1 MKILALRGEN
11 LASLTRPFDIDFTQ
25 GVLGHSGLFAITGN
39 TGAGKSTLLD
49 AICLALY
56 DQMARFVANRKNQA
70 EIGREDEADRLKAN
84 DVRHI
89 LSRGKSSGYA
99 EVDFVGTDGQH
110 WRARWQVRRARNRVD
125 GKYQKQERSLECLS
139 SQQLHA
145 GTKRD
150 VQEVIDQKVGLN
162 WEQFRRAV
170 ILPQGE
176 FAAFLK
182 ASVDERSAL
191 LERMTGTELY
201 SDLSVAAFER
211 GKQERQKLE
220 LLQSQLEGAAPLDA
234 ESRAALQAQL
244 AAGLQQLAQ
253 LKLWLE
259 QWRQHEALQQ
269 QEHELA
275 RHLHDARQALTEQE
289 QQWQGTHEARLQLAQ
304 IEKAQVAR
312 PLFDEL
318 ARTLLELGSI
328 EAEMTQLQQR
338 MEEAS
343 GADQHWSQQLAFQQQ
358 KLVQLESE
366 IRLRQSEVNEARE
379 LDGLLQEKERQWRE
393 LEPQQQER
401 QRQLTG
407 VRLTLEAGQLRQQER
422 VRQLTELTQWL
433 ERHQGIGRVAHKW
446 QPLFNVLRETL
457 HDRRRQQ
464 QWRLELREL
473 VRLQE
478 DKQQLHTR
486 LELAWSEAQAQ
497 HQLRSEQLQQLE
509 AEHPMTELEEAQ
521 LSLHQAQRLMERS
534 RHLRELAEQ
543 AGQVTRYYQEQKL
556 LAGHLALRR
565 QELATLEQELQPE
578 LSRLREQLALSAH
591 ELQQAHAS
599 QSLQDYRDHLID
611 GESCPLC
618 GSTSHP
624 WAHQQPQSDSVLLRL
639 MAQQQFLQQHVEQ
652 RQQALTQCQVQRQ
665 QLGEQEQ
672 RQLQLLAQTAA
683 QLEQMAL
690 RWEALREGCEGILPP
705 WPDLHADW
713 LTLVAVLAQLQQE
726 SQQRWQLQRES
737 WEHRRQIQAQQ
748 QLLRQQVAQ
757 LQQQALAAE
766 RHLQDLLRQQT
777 ELQTLR
783 QGLEQ
788 QLTHLGER
796 LLLNEQSLDEQ
807 LGQSEWRGWLE
818 QADAEQAILLWQQEC
833 QHYLQYEEQWQRL
846 EQSQQ
851 QAQPEL
857 AALSAQLEAGTQQL
871 QLLERDLNQLQ
882 QQRRDLRLRREQCLS
897 GRAVSEVE
905 AEWQLK
911 LEQLREAVSQ
921 AQRQRQQSSEQKASA
936 GAMLESLRQRQQQV
950 TAQRREALRGWLRHE
965 QQLGIPEY
973 ELQRLLSFPVEW
985 IREERQRLKQCEVGR
1000 QQAQTR
1006 LAEREQ
1012 ALQLQQART
1021 RQALVALPLAAQ
1033 RPEGVQGSQGT
1044 QGADGALNP
1053 NGSAPGWLE
1062 SVQQQHQQLEADVFE
1077 WRRQLL
1083 QADEAQ
1089 QKHQQIAAQIAKQ
1102 QLETDRW
1109 GGLAELIGSASGAK
1123 FRTFAQSLTLERLLL
1138 VANEHL
1144 NELAPRYQLQRVP
1157 GTDLALQAIDQDMGD
1172 EIRGVESLSGGE
1184 SFLVSLALALGLASL
1199 SSKET
1204 QVESLFIDEGFGTLD
1219 PESLDTALACLDSL
1233 QSSGRQIGV
1242 ISHVQTLVERIG
1254 VQIRIEAL
1262 GGGESRVLL
1271 PG

>member
-11 LASLTRPFDIDFTQ
+11 LASLTRPFSIDFSQ

-145 GTKRD
+145 GNKRD
-150 VQEVIDQKVGLN
+150 VQELIDQQVGLN

-201 SDLSVAAFER
+201 SELSVAAFER

-220 LLQSQLEGAAPLDA
+220 LLQEQLEGAAPLDA

-244 AAGLQQLAQ
+244 AQGLQQLAQ
-253 LKLWLE
+253 LKLGLE
-259 QWRQHEALQQ
+259 QWKQHEGLQL

-275 RHLHDARQALTEQE
+275 RHLHDARQALAEQE
-289 QQWQGTHEARLQLAQ
+289 LQWQGTHEARQQLVQ

-328 EAEMTQLQQR
+328 EAEMTLLQQR
-338 MEEAS
+338 MEEAN

-393 LEPQQQER
+393 LEPQQEDR
-401 QRQLTG
+401 QRELTG
-407 VRLTLEAGQLRQQER
+407 WRLTLEAGQLRQQER
-422 VRQLTELTQWL
+422 QRQLAELGQWL

-446 QPLFNVLRETL
+446 QPLFNVLREVL
-457 HDRRRQQ
+457 QDRRRQQ
-464 QWRLELREL
+464 QWRLELRDL
-473 VRLQE
+473 LRLQE

-534 RHLRELAEQ
+534 RQLRELAEQ
-543 AGQVTRYYQEQKL
+543 AGQVTRYDQEQKL

-565 QELATLEQELQPE
+565 QELASLEQELLPE

-599 QSLQDYRDHLID
+599 QSLQEYRDHLID

-618 GSTSHP
+618 GSTAHP
-624 WAHQQPQSDSVLLRL
+624 WAHQQPQSDGVLLRL

-665 QLGEQEQ
+665 QLSEQEQ
-672 RQLQLLAQTAA
+672 RQLQLVAQTAA
-683 QLEQMAL
+683 QLEQMAQ
-690 RWEALREGCEGILPP
+690 RWEALRDGCEGVLPP

-726 SQQRWQLQRES
+726 SQQRWQLQRET
-737 WEHRRQIQAQQ
+737 WEQRRQLQAQQ
-748 QLLRQQVAQ
+748 QLWRQQVEQ

-846 EQSQQ
+846 EQSHQ

-857 AALSAQLEAGTQQL
+857 AALSAQLEAGTQQF
-871 QLLERDLNQLQ
+871 QRLERDLHQLQ

-905 AEWQLK
+905 AEWRLK
-911 LEQLREAVSQ
+911 LEQLRDAVTQ
-921 AQRQRQQSSEQKASA
+921 AQRQRQLSSEQKASA
-936 GAMLESLRQRQQQV
+936 GATLESLRQRQQQV

-985 IREERQRLKQCEVGR
+985 IREERQRLKQCEEGR

-1012 ALQLQQART
+1012 ALRQQQERT
-1021 RQALVALPLAAQ
+1021 RQALLALPAAAQ
-1033 RPEGVQGSQGT
+1033 GAEGTLS
-1044 QGADGALNP
+1044 
-1053 NGSAPGWLE
+1053 SWLE
-1062 SVQQQHQQLEADVFE
+1062 STQQQYQQLEAESFE
-1077 WRRQLL
+1077 WRRQLM
-1083 QADEAQ
+1083 QAEAAEQ
-1089 QKHQQIAAQIAKQ
+1089 QQQQIAAQIARQ
-1102 QLETDRW
+1102 QIETDLW

-1157 GTDLALQAIDQDMGD
+1157 GTDLALQAIDRDMGD

-1204 QVESLFIDEGFGTLD
+1204 QVDSLFIDEGFGTLD

-1242 ISHVQTLVERIG
+1242 ISHVPTLVERIG